1 MIGLA
6 DMKQVL
12 FNFFHKGVL
21 LFLTQAC
28 KENTLMG

>member
-1 MIGLA
+1 MTGLA

-21 LFLTQAC
+21 LFLIKAY